1 MLFAVRYFFRILLLF
16 QRLWK
21 LQIVIRSCFDFFL
34 EMLVVQS
41 NDSSDEIDVSNN
53 VDEMSFKAQY
63 EQIHSR
69 SSSLA

>member
-1 MLFAVRYFFRILLLF
+1 
-16 QRLWK
+16 
-21 LQIVIRSCFDFFL
+21 
-34 EMLVVQS
+34 MLVVQS